1 MPEQGM
7 WGFGQGFSGEK
18 WDQEAFFGEIKRL
31 SGIPV
36 KESADGMDWGKL
48 DTLANLFASLSGSL
62 RQVIQK
68 KDMSEAGFLA
78 KQAVQFADDFREA
91 VGDQYPAEN
100 PPSLDDVKIPAGPG
114 VEGEV

>member
-18 WDQEAFFGEIKRL
+18 WDQESFFGEIKRL

-48 DTLANLFASLSGSL
+48 DELANLFASLSGSL

-68 KDMSEAGFLA
+68 KDMSEAGGLA
-78 KQAVQFADDFREA
+78 AMAVKFANDFKQV

-100 PPSLDDVKIPAGPG
+100 PPAPEDVPIPSGPG
-114 VEGEV
+114 AEVEA

>member
-36 KESADGMDWGKL
+36 KESVDGMDWGKL
-48 DTLANLFASLSGSL
+48 DELANLFASVSGSL
-62 RQVIQK
+62 RTVIQK

-78 KQAVQFADDFREA
+78 AQAFKFAQAFKEV
-91 VGDQYPAEN
+91 VGDNYPADN
-100 PPSLDDVKIPAGPG
+100 PIPLDDVPIPAGPP
-114 VEGEV
+114 VEREV

>member
-36 KESADGMDWGKL
+36 KESAEGMDWAKL
-48 DTLANLFASLSGSL
+48 DEMANLFASLSGSL
-62 RQVIQK
+62 RLVIQK
-68 KDMSEAGFLA
+68 KDMSEAGGLA
-78 KQAVQFADDFREA
+78 AMAVKFAKDLKEA
-91 VGDQYPAEN
+91 VGDQFPAEN
-100 PPSLDDVKIPAGPG
+100 PPALEDVTIPAGPG